1 MSSYKVPQGEIPTA
15 PWLLSSPHRWLECSQ
30 LPSGAEEPDTK
41 VGSVHTKEAAKALL
55 LRSSSRAVGRIVH
68 SLVCRRENEKAPHN
82 SFIFK
87 NQRFRATLSNLD
99 YTLEPSV
106 VSPPQIR
113 VYLGLGK
120 PGRKWEEWEI
130 SLGDHKHCC
139 GRCVTHPRTV
149 LWGRS
154 GRSQGKKSCSPQQPL
169 GSAPDYKLHAMSS
182 SRQRGFGIRKILVQI
197 SPLPLNSPWGSE
209 QITWADLWFHL
220 AQMKGNNLH
229 SL

>member
-1 MSSYKVPQGEIPTA
+1 MTA
-15 PWLLSSPHRWLECSQ
+15 FKPSPVTWVFSAASRR
-30 LPSGAEEPDTK
+30 SGARYQSG
-41 VGSVHTKEAAKALL
+41 VCAHHGSGKGPASQEQLG
-55 LRSSSRAVGRIVH
+55 AVGRIVH
-68 SLVCRRENEKAPHN
+68 SLVCRKKNEKAPYN

-87 NQRFRATLSNLD
+87 NQHFRATLSNLD

-106 VSPPQIR
+106 ASPPQIR
-113 VYLGLGK
+113 IYLGLGE
-120 PGRKWEEWEI
+120 PGQEWEQWKI

-149 LWGRS
+149 LWDRS
-154 GRSQGKKSCSPQQPL
+154 CRSQGKKSCSPQQLL
-169 GSAPDYKLHAMSS
+169 GSAPDYKPLARSS
-182 SRQRGFGIRKILVQI
+182 SRQRSFGIRKILVQI

-220 AQMKGNNLH
+220 AQIKNNLY